1 MSKGTNTKAKI
12 ITKSAEL
19 FNSYGYHGCS
29 LSDIMT
35 ATKLQKGGIYNHF
48 KNKDEIATEAFD
60 YSYNRVIKRFRKLLG
75 EANTPLQKLYTVID
89 AFASFADDPVVKGG
103 GCPIFNTAMDSTN
116 THPKLKQK
124 ARMGIES
131 LITYVEIK
139 LREGMDAG
147 VFRKDVDIKEF
158 ASLLIMTL
166 EGAIIMS
173 RVQDHDL
180 SVRIASDFMKKHI
193 QQKLL
198 LTSDKRGAEKKSD
211 S

>member
-1 MSKGTNTKAKI
+1 MSRGTDTKERI

-35 ATKLQKGGIYNHF
+35 ATNLQKGGIYNHF
-48 KNKDEIATEAFD
+48 KNKDEIAEEAFD
-60 YSYNRVIKRFRKLLG
+60 YSYNRVIKRFRTLLG
-75 EANTPLQKLYTVID
+75 EAKSPLEKLYTVID

-116 THPKLKQK
+116 THPELKRK
-124 ARMGIES
+124 ARLGIES

-139 LREGMDAG
+139 LNEGIAEG
-147 VFRKDVDIKEF
+147 VFRPDVDVKLF

-166 EGAIIMS
+166 EGAIVMS
-173 RVQDHDL
+173 CVQNNNYG
-180 SVRIASDFMKKHI
+180 VQTASKFLKNHI
-193 QQKLL
+193 KSELL
-198 LTSDKRGAEKKSD
+198 VNPA
-211 S
+211 

>member
-1 MSKGTNTKAKI
+1 MSRGTDTKERI

-35 ATKLQKGGIYNHF
+35 ATNLQKGGIYNHF
-48 KNKDEIATEAFD
+48 KNKDEIAEEAFD

-75 EANTPLQKLYTVID
+75 EAKSPLEKLYTVID

-116 THPKLKQK
+116 THPELKRK
-124 ARMGIES
+124 ARLGIES

-139 LREGMDAG
+139 LNEGIAEG
-147 VFRKDVDIKEF
+147 VFRPDVDVKLF

-166 EGAIIMS
+166 EGAIVMS
-173 RVQDHDL
+173 CVQNNNYG
-180 SVRIASDFMKKHI
+180 VQTASKFLKNHI
-193 QQKLL
+193 KSELL
-198 LTSDKRGAEKKSD
+198 VNSA
-211 S
+211 

>member
-1 MSKGTNTKAKI
+1 MSRGTDTKERI

-35 ATKLQKGGIYNHF
+35 ATNLQKGGIYNHF
-48 KNKDEIATEAFD
+48 KNKDEIAEEAFD

-75 EANTPLQKLYTVID
+75 EAKSPLEKLYTVID

-116 THPKLKQK
+116 TQPELKRK
-124 ARMGIES
+124 ARLGIES

-139 LREGMDAG
+139 LNEGIAEG
-147 VFRKDVDIKEF
+147 VFRPDVDVKLF

-166 EGAIIMS
+166 EGAIVMS
-173 RVQDHDL
+173 CVQNNNYG
-180 SVRIASDFMKKHI
+180 VQTASKFLKNHI
-193 QQKLL
+193 KSELL
-198 LTSDKRGAEKKSD
+198 VNSA
-211 S
+211 